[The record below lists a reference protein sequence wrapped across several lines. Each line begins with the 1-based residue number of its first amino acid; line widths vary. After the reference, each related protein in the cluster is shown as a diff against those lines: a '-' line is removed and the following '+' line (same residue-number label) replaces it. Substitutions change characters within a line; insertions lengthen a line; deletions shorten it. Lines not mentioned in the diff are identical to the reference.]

1 MSGTPKPERYVVY
14 WPDYALRAR
23 IARRDGCAPEDVDP
37 AHYEASRDFDRLAD
51 ARAFLTSEAMAWDDS
66 RSTRADVG
74 GWIEERVS
82 IVYDPRL
89 GWDWAQERI
98 ET

>member
-1 MSGTPKPERYVVY
+1 MSGTTKPARYVVY

-37 AHYEASRDFDRLAD
+37 ARYEVGRDFDRLAD
-51 ARAFLTSEAMAWDDS
+51 ARAFLASEAM
-66 RSTRADVG
+66 G

>member
-37 AHYEASRDFDRLAD
+37 PDYEASRDFYRLED
-51 ARAFLTSEAMAWDDS
+51 ARAFLASPVAAWD
-66 RSTRADVG
+66 STPSTIGDVG
-74 GWIEERVS
+74 GWIEERVNLRPDEWS
-82 IVYDPRL
+82 V
-89 GWDWAQERI
+89 WDWDQERI
-98 ET
+98 EP